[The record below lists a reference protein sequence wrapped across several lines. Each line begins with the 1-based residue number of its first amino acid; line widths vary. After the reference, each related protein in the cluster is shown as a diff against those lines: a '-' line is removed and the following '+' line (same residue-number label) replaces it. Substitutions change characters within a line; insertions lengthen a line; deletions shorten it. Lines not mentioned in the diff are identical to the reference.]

1 MNQINPNIFRAY
13 DIRGTAEIT
22 EKSPTPD
29 LTPETAHLI
38 GLATGTYLQ
47 RKDGIKNMIVGRD
60 NRTHSDA
67 LQKAFIEGVL
77 KTGINVTDIGLA
89 SSPMIYWATCF
100 YKMDSGAEITASHNP
115 KYDNG
120 IKIVRKDAH
129 SVADQELQ
137 EILKLIQANDFN
149 LPGEPGYIHP
159 VGSPSQPGQLTT
171 NPDVFQDYKNSIAQI
186 TKLARPLKVV
196 IDAGNGI
203 TGKFAPE
210 LFRSIGCEVT
220 ELYCELDGTFPNH
233 EANPEHARNMIEL
246 GEKVRELGADLGFGF
261 DGDGDRLGVVDENG
275 KFYSAEYIIMLLS
288 RDLLKTHPGEKIIF
302 DVKVSKNLIKDIEKH
317 GGKPIMSRTGHSF
330 IEARIREEKG
340 TLAGEKSGHLFLGAK
355 HFNYYG
361 FDDGM
366 FAACKVAEALSK
378 LSQAFSQTFA
388 DTPELPNLP
397 EYKLYCPD
405 NQKFQVV
412 DALCAHFKKLY
423 DCLTIDGVRIN
434 FDADSWA
441 VIRCSNT
448 SPYLTVFAEAPTT
461 DRLEE
466 IKTIL
471 LTEIKKYPQVEFPN

>member
-13 DIRGTAEIT
+13 DIRGTAEPT

-29 LTPETAHLI
+29 LTPATARLI
-38 GLATGTYLQ
+38 GLGTGTYLQ

-60 NRTHSDA
+60 NRTHGEA
-67 LQKAFIEGVL
+67 LQKAFIEGIL
-77 KTGINVTDIGLA
+77 ATGVDVTNIGLA

-100 YKMDSGAEITASHNP
+100 YKMDSGAEVTASHNP
-115 KYDNG
+115 KQDNG

-137 EILKLIQANDFN
+137 EILKLIQNNDFI
-149 LPGEPGYIHP
+149 LAE
-159 VGSPSQPGQLTT
+159 QPGQLTA
-171 NPDVFQDYKNSIAQI
+171 NENVFQDYKNSISQI

-196 IDAGNGI
+196 IDAGNGV
-203 TGKFAPE
+203 TGKFAPD
-210 LFRSIGCEVT
+210 LFRAIGCEVT

-233 EANPEHARNMIEL
+233 EANPEHARNMTEL
-246 GEKVRELGADLGFGF
+246 GAKVRELGADLGVGF

-288 RDLLKTHPGEKIIF
+288 RDLLQSHPGEKVIF

-317 GGKPIMSRTGHSF
+317 GGQPIMARTGHSF
-330 IEARIREEKG
+330 IEARIRLEKA

-361 FDDGM
+361 FDDAM
-366 FAACKVAEALSK
+366 FAACKTAEALSK
-378 LSQAFSQTFA
+378 ISQTFSETFA

-405 NQKFQVV
+405 TEKFKVV
-412 DALCAHFKKLY
+412 DQLCQHFKQNY

-448 SPYLTVFAEAPTT
+448 SPYLTVFAEAANET
-461 DRLEE
+461 RLEE

-471 LTEIKKYPQVEFPN
+471 FTEIRKYPQVEFPQPALATK